1 MTLKEF
7 KDAIESL
14 SLPDNIPI
22 MVTTVFT
29 NNGIPKHVD
38 IKEIEASM
46 ISVNN
51 HFSSK
56 NPANISITSVIDLND
71 MPISS

>member
-14 SLPDNIPI
+14 SLPDDIPI
-22 MVTTVFT
+22 VVTTVVT
-29 NNGIPKHVD
+29 NNGIPEHVD
-38 IKEIEASM
+38 IKEIEVSM
-46 ISVNN
+46 IGVNN

>member
-22 MVTTVFT
+22 VITTVVT

-38 IKEIEASM
+38 IKEIETSM
-46 ISVNN
+46 IGVNN

>member
-14 SLPDNIPI
+14 SLPDVIPI
-22 MVTTVFT
+22 VVTTVVT
-29 NNGIPKHVD
+29 NNGIPEHVD

-46 ISVNN
+46 IGVNN

>member
-38 IKEIEASM
+38 IKEIEASV
-46 ISVNN
+46 IGVNN

-56 NPANISITSVIDLND
+56 DPANISITSVIDLND

>member
-14 SLPDNIPI
+14 SLPNDIPI
-22 MVTTVFT
+22 VVTTVVT
-29 NNGIPKHVD
+29 NNGIPERVD

-46 ISVNN
+46 IGVNN

>member
-7 KDAIESL
+7 KDAIEFL
-14 SLPDNIPI
+14 SLPDDIPI

-46 ISVNN
+46 IGVNN